1 MIYKNSTFERHGKW
15 TL

>member
-1 MIYKNSTFERHGKW
+1 MIYKNSKFERHGKW